1 MKYPTILLFS
11 AAALL
16 SASCIENDIPYP
28 EVEVFI
34 NEMSGEGFTASSNA
48 SSRTVVLT
56 LDEQTDIRNV
66 RIENTVF
73 GVTPHA
79 TTLTAEQLIE
89 QVRTSQPLTGTFD
102 LRTPI
107 YTTLSLYQ
115 DYDWTISAE
124 QQIEYLFSVEG
135 QVGSTQIDPQTRTV
149 TAYVAKDADLNQVV
163 VSSLKLGPS
172 AISTYSPTLEEL
184 SGTQFNSVRFVD
196 VTCHDRTERWLVSV
210 KHTDKSVELTGV
222 YAWSRVVWLYG
233 SGIQGMACGF
243 RYQKT
248 GETEWHE
255 VPNVTSDG
263 GSFSAHLSVEPETQ
277 YSFIAYCG
285 DEATEPSQ
293 PVTTDPV
300 EPLRNG
306 GFEEWSI
313 DDDIVYP
320 YLPGAAPYWSTGN
333 KGAKIA
339 NTTLTDKCDPRPGS
353 SGQYGAYL
361 KSQFA
366 NLVGVGKFAAGNLFL
381 GHYVRNE
388 GTNGVLTF
396 GRSFKLRP
404 TRLRIRAKYRQG
416 VIDRLKTVPV
426 GSNIKIGDPDN
437 GHIYIALGTWT
448 AAEYGKDSK
457 GNQIG
462 TDDSPICVDTRDVS
476 TFFRP
481 DGKDVIAYG
490 EYVFDA
496 NTEDAFPSEHQDGWV
511 TMDIKLDYRVRNVA
525 PTHMMIVCSAS
536 RWGDYFTGSTKSEMW
551 VDDFELIYEE

>member
-16 SASCIENDIPYP
+16 GASCIENDIPYP

-34 NEMSGEGFTASSNA
+34 NEMSGEGFTASSDA
-48 SSRTVVLT
+48 SRRTVVLT

-73 GVTPHA
+73 GVRPHA
-79 TTLTAEQLIE
+79 TSLTAEQLIE

-149 TAYVAKDADLNQVV
+149 TAYVAKDADLSQVV

-196 VTCHDRTERWLVSV
+196 VTCHGRTERWLVHV

-222 YAWSRVVWLYG
+222 HAWSRVVWLYG

-243 RYQKT
+243 RYRKT

-277 YSFIAYCG
+277 YDFIAYCG
-285 DEATEPSQ
+285 DEATEPSE

-306 GFEEWSI
+306 GFEEWST

-404 TRLRIRAKYRQG
+404 TRLRIRAKYHQG
-416 VIDRLKTVPV
+416 IIDRLKTVPV
-426 GSNIKIGDPDN
+426 GSNIKLGDPDN

-476 TFFRP
+476 TFFKP

-490 EYVFDA
+490 EYVFAA
-496 NTEDAFPSEHQDGWV
+496 NTEDAFPNEHQDGWV

>member
-79 TTLTAEQLIE
+79 TTLKAEQLIE

>member
-233 SGIQGMACGF
+233 SGIQGTACGF